1 PILAVVGQLQFE
13 VVQFRLLNEYGVE
26 TNLDVLPFSVARWV
40 AGGWP
45 ALQKVGR
52 LFNTVTVKDSW
63 GRPVL
68 LFRNE
73 WNCDQVMGEHPEL
86 ELKSIA
92 PVVSGMEP
100 EEI

>member
-1 PILAVVGQLQFE
+1 MKRRRHLGLTPS
-13 VVQFRLLNEYGVE
+13 
-26 TNLDVLPFSVARWV
+26 TVARWV
-40 AGGWP
+40 TGGWE

-73 WNCDQVMGEHPEL
+73 WNCQQMQSDHPEL
-86 ELKSIA
+86 KLSAIA
-92 PVVSGMEP
+92 PVVSGQEP
-100 EEI
+100 VD